1 MRLVGRLED
10 DERLDAILGKL
21 SRMAPSLPSSAAHS
35 AASQSSQRIKAGP
48 RSETASL
55 ASDVRHAKQGI
66 DKLADR
72 MNRLKQRQ

>member
-21 SRMAPSLPSSAAHS
+21 SSMAPSAPSSAAHS

-48 RSETASL
+48 RSEMASL
-55 ASDVRHAKQGI
+55 ASDVRQAKQGI
-66 DKLADR
+66 DRLAGR
-72 MNRLKQRQ
+72 MSRLKHRA